1 MRSVFDT
8 YILVKTPYQ
17 KSYSYTK

>member
-1 MRSVFDT
+1 MDI
-8 YILVKTPYQ
+8 ILVKTPYQ